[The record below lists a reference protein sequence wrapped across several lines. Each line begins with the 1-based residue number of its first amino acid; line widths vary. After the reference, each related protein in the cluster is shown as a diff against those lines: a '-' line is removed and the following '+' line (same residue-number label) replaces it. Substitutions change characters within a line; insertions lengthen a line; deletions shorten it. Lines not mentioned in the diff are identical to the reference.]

1 MSLIKCDDCGSDI
14 SDSSLFCPHC
24 GRPTHLNKAYPHP
37 GEVPEAYTKL
47 AEAVGSKKD
56 VSDASDVSDATDV
69 DDDGA
74 ERARRRNER
83 LKVVLFLAVFVVILG
98 LVLWVYFFMP
108 RPEQEDEL
116 LEATEEITVV
126 EDSAS
131 AATPD
136 TAPAAPAAPA
146 APTTPKPGIIA
157 PKAAPAAAPAPKAE
171 RAAGEVTM
179 KSLQEQAAHPAEAP
193 AAESPASP
201 AESTVP

>member
-37 GEVPEAYTKL
+37 GDVPEAYTKL
-47 AEAVGSKKD
+47 AEAVGSKKN

-69 DDDGA
+69 DEDGA

-116 LEATEEITVV
+116 LEATEEITIV

-136 TAPAAPAAPA
+136 TAPAAPAAP
-146 APTTPKPGIIA
+146 TTQKPGIIA

-179 KSLQEQAAHPAEAP
+179 KSLQEQAAHPVEAP

>member
-69 DDDGA
+69 DEDGA

-116 LEATEEITVV
+116 LEATEEITIV

-136 TAPAAPAAPA
+136 TAPAAPAVPA
-146 APTTPKPGIIA
+146 AAKPGAIA
-157 PKAAPAAAPAPKAE
+157 PKVAPAAAPAPKAE

-179 KSLQEQAAHPAEAP
+179 KSLQEQAAHPVEAP
-193 AAESPASP
+193 AADSPASP

>member
-24 GRPTHLNKAYPHP
+24 GRPTHLNKAYPRP

-69 DDDGA
+69 DEDGA

-83 LKVVLFLAVFVVILG
+83 LKVALFLAVFVVILG

-116 LEATEEITVV
+116 LEATEEITIV

-131 AATPD
+131 HCSRRSRSSDNSET
-136 TAPAAPAAPA
+136 
-146 APTTPKPGIIA
+146 GYH
-157 PKAAPAAAPAPKAE
+157 
-171 RAAGEVTM
+171 R
-179 KSLQEQAAHPAEAP
+179 
-193 AAESPASP
+193 AESSSRCRSRA
-201 AESTVP
+201 

>member
-24 GRPTHLNKAYPHP
+24 GRPTHLNKAYPRP

-69 DDDGA
+69 DEDDA

-116 LEATEEITVV
+116 LEATEEITIV

-136 TAPAAPAAPA
+136 TAPAAPAAP
-146 APTTPKPGIIA
+146 TTPKPGITA
-157 PKAAPAAAPAPKAE
+157 PKAAPAAAPTPKAE

>member
-24 GRPTHLNKAYPHP
+24 GRPTHLNKAYPRP

-69 DDDGA
+69 DEDGA

-83 LKVVLFLAVFVVILG
+83 LKVALFLAVFVVILG

-116 LEATEEITVV
+116 LEATEEITIV

-136 TAPAAPAAPA
+136 TAPAAPA

-157 PKAAPAAAPAPKAE
+157 PKAAPAAAPTPKAE

>member
-37 GEVPEAYTKL
+37 GEIPEAYTKL
-47 AEAVGSKKD
+47 AEAIKEEPKVANVAKT
-56 VSDASDVSDATDV
+56 ATV
-69 DDDGA
+69 AADDGA

-83 LKVVLFLAVFVVILG
+83 LKVILFLAVFVVILG

-131 AATPD
+131 TATPD
-136 TAPAAPAAPA
+136 AAPAAPA
-146 APTTPKPGIIA
+146 APTTPKPGVIA

>member
-47 AEAVGSKKD
+47 AEAIKEEPKVANVAKT
-56 VSDASDVSDATDV
+56 ATV
-69 DDDGA
+69 AADDDGA

-116 LEATEEITVV
+116 PEATEEITIV

-136 TAPAAPAAPA
+136 TAPAAPAVPA
-146 APTTPKPGIIA
+146 AAKPGAIA

-179 KSLQEQAAHPAEAP
+179 KSLQEQAAHPVEAP

>member
-47 AEAVGSKKD
+47 AEAIKEEPKVANVAKT
-56 VSDASDVSDATDV
+56 ATV
-69 DDDGA
+69 AADDGA

-116 LEATEEITVV
+116 LEATEEITIV

-131 AATPD
+131 TATPD

-146 APTTPKPGIIA
+146 TPKPGIIA

-171 RAAGEVTM
+171 RSAGEVTM

-193 AAESPASP
+193 AADSPASP

>member
-37 GEVPEAYTKL
+37 GEIPEAYTKL
-47 AEAVGSKKD
+47 AEAIKD
-56 VSDASDVSDATDV
+56 EPKVANVAKTATV
-69 DDDGA
+69 AADDDA

-83 LKVVLFLAVFVVILG
+83 LKVALFLAVFVVILG

-116 LEATEEITVV
+116 LEATEEITIV

-136 TAPAAPAAPA
+136 TAPAAPVVPA
-146 APTTPKPGIIA
+146 AAKPAAIA
-157 PKAAPAAAPAPKAE
+157 PKATQAAAPAPKAE
-171 RAAGEVTM
+171 RAAGEITM

>member
-24 GRPTHLNKAYPHP
+24 GRPTHLNKAYPYP

-47 AEAVGSKKD
+47 AEVVGSKKN
-56 VSDASDVSDATDV
+56 VSDVSDTTDV

-83 LKVVLFLAVFVVILG
+83 LKVILFLAVFVVILG

-116 LEATEEITVV
+116 LEATEEITIV

-136 TAPAAPAAPA
+136 TAPAAPVVPA
-146 APTTPKPGIIA
+146 AAKPAAIA
-157 PKAAPAAAPAPKAE
+157 PKATQAAAPAPKAE
-171 RAAGEVTM
+171 RAAGEITM

>member
-24 GRPTHLNKAYPHP
+24 GRPTHLNKAYPRP

-47 AEAVGSKKD
+47 AEAIRSKK
-56 VSDASDVSDATDV
+56 DVSDATDV
-69 DDDGA
+69 DDEDA

-83 LKVVLFLAVFVVILG
+83 LKVVLFLAVFVVVLG

-116 LEATEEITVV
+116 PEATEEITIV

-131 AATPD
+131 AASPD
-136 TAPAAPAAPA
+136 TVPAAPAVPA
-146 APTTPKPGIIA
+146 AAKPGAIA
-157 PKAAPAAAPAPKAE
+157 PKAAPTAAPAPKAE

-179 KSLQEQAAHPAEAP
+179 KSLQEQAAHPVETP

>member
-24 GRPTHLNKAYPHP
+24 DRPTHLNKAYPHP

-83 LKVVLFLAVFVVILG
+83 LKVILFLAVFVVILG

-116 LEATEEITVV
+116 LEATEEITIV

-131 AATPD
+131 TVTPD
-136 TAPAAPAAPA
+136 TAPAAPAVPA
-146 APTTPKPGIIA
+146 AAKPGIIA
-157 PKAAPAAAPAPKAE
+157 PKAAPTATPAPKTE
-171 RAAGEVTM
+171 RTAGEVTM
-179 KSLQEQAAHPAEAP
+179 KSLQEQAAHPVEAP

>member
-47 AEAVGSKKD
+47 AEAVKEEPK
-56 VSDASDVSDATDV
+56 VANVAKTATV
-69 DDDGA
+69 AADDGA

-116 LEATEEITVV
+116 LEATEEITIV

-136 TAPAAPAAPA
+136 TAPAAPAAP
-146 APTTPKPGIIA
+146 TTQKPGIIA

-179 KSLQEQAAHPAEAP
+179 KSLQEQAAHPAETP
-193 AAESPASP
+193 AAESSASP

>member
-24 GRPTHLNKAYPHP
+24 GRPTHLNKAYPRP

-47 AEAVGSKKD
+47 AEAIKEEPKIANVAKT
-56 VSDASDVSDATDV
+56 ATV
-69 DDDGA
+69 AADDDGA

-83 LKVVLFLAVFVVILG
+83 LKVILFLAVFVVILG

-116 LEATEEITVV
+116 LEATEEITIV

-131 AATPD
+131 TASPD
-136 TAPAAPAAPA
+136 TAPAAPAAPTPSKPA
-146 APTTPKPGIIA
+146 AIA
-157 PKAAPAAAPAPKAE
+157 PKAAPAPKAE

>member
-47 AEAVGSKKD
+47 AEAIKEEPKVANVAKTAI
-56 VSDASDVSDATDV
+56 VAA
-69 DDDGA
+69 DDGA

-83 LKVVLFLAVFVVILG
+83 LKVILFLAVFVVILG

-131 AATPD
+131 TATPD

-146 APTTPKPGIIA
+146 TPKPGIIA

-171 RAAGEVTM
+171 RSAGEVTM

>member
-24 GRPTHLNKAYPHP
+24 GRPTHLNKAYPRP

-83 LKVVLFLAVFVVILG
+83 LKVALFLAVFVVILG

-116 LEATEEITVV
+116 LEATEEITIV

-136 TAPAAPAAPA
+136 TAPAAPAAP
-146 APTTPKPGIIA
+146 TTPKPGAIA

>member
-69 DDDGA
+69 DEDGA

-83 LKVVLFLAVFVVILG
+83 LKVILFLAVFVVILG

-116 LEATEEITVV
+116 MEATEEITIV

-146 APTTPKPGIIA
+146 TPKPGIIA
-157 PKAAPAAAPAPKAE
+157 PKAAPAAAPAPKVE

-179 KSLQEQAAHPAEAP
+179 KSLQEQAAHPVEAP

>member
-24 GRPTHLNKAYPHP
+24 GRPTHLNKAYPRP

-47 AEAVGSKKD
+47 AEAIKEEPKVAN
-56 VSDASDVSDATDV
+56 VATV
-69 DDDGA
+69 AKTATVAADDDGA

-83 LKVVLFLAVFVVILG
+83 LKVALFLAVFVVILG

-116 LEATEEITVV
+116 LEATEEITIV

-136 TAPAAPAAPA
+136 TAPAAPVVPA
-146 APTTPKPGIIA
+146 AAKPAAIA
-157 PKAAPAAAPAPKAE
+157 PKATQAAAPAPKAE
-171 RAAGEVTM
+171 RAAGEITM

>member
-37 GEVPEAYTKL
+37 GEIPEAYTKL
-47 AEAVGSKKD
+47 AEAIKD
-56 VSDASDVSDATDV
+56 EPKVANVAKTATV
-69 DDDGA
+69 AADDGA

-83 LKVVLFLAVFVVILG
+83 LKVILFLAVFVVILG

-116 LEATEEITVV
+116 LEATEEITIV

-136 TAPAAPAAPA
+136 TAPAAPVVPA
-146 APTTPKPGIIA
+146 AAKPAAIA
-157 PKAAPAAAPAPKAE
+157 PKATQAATPAPKAE
-171 RAAGEVTM
+171 RAAGEITM

>member
-24 GRPTHLNKAYPHP
+24 GRPTHLNKAYPRP
-37 GEVPEAYTKL
+37 GEVPQAYTKL
-47 AEAVGSKKD
+47 AEAIKEEPKVANVAKT
-56 VSDASDVSDATDV
+56 ATV
-69 DDDGA
+69 AAEDDGA

-83 LKVVLFLAVFVVILG
+83 LKVVLFLAVFIVILG

-116 LEATEEITVV
+116 IETVEEITVV

-131 AATPD
+131 TAMSD
-136 TAPAAPAAPA
+136 TAPAAPTVPA
-146 APTTPKPGIIA
+146 TPKPGVIV

-179 KSLQEQAAHPAEAP
+179 KSLQEQAAHPVEAP
-193 AAESPASP
+193 AAETPASP

>member
-37 GEVPEAYTKL
+37 GEIPEAYTKL
-47 AEAVGSKKD
+47 AEAIKEEPKV
-56 VSDASDVSDATDV
+56 ATV
-69 DDDGA
+69 AKTATVADDDDDA

-83 LKVVLFLAVFVVILG
+83 LKVALFLAVFVVILG

-116 LEATEEITVV
+116 LEATEEITIV

-136 TAPAAPAAPA
+136 TAPAAPA

>member
-24 GRPTHLNKAYPHP
+24 GRPTHLNKAYPRP
-37 GEVPEAYTKL
+37 GEIPEAYKKM
-47 AEAVGSKKD
+47 AEVVGSKKN
-56 VSDASDVSDATDV
+56 VSDVSDTTDV
-69 DDDGA
+69 DEDGA

-83 LKVVLFLAVFVVILG
+83 LKVILFLAVFVVILG

-116 LEATEEITVV
+116 LEATEEITIV

-136 TAPAAPAAPA
+136 TAPAAPVVPA
-146 APTTPKPGIIA
+146 AAKPAAIA
-157 PKAAPAAAPAPKAE
+157 PKATQAAAPAPKAE
-171 RAAGEVTM
+171 RAAGEITM

>member
-24 GRPTHLNKAYPHP
+24 GRPTHLNKAYPRP

-69 DDDGA
+69 DEDGA

-116 LEATEEITVV
+116 LEATEEITIV

-136 TAPAAPAAPA
+136 TAPAAPVV
-146 APTTPKPGIIA
+146 PTTPKPGIIA

>member
-24 GRPTHLNKAYPHP
+24 GRPTHLNKAYPRP
-37 GEVPEAYTKL
+37 GEVPEAYKKM
-47 AEAVGSKKD
+47 AEAVGSKKN
-56 VSDASDVSDATDV
+56 VSDVSDTTDV
-69 DDDGA
+69 DEDGA

-83 LKVVLFLAVFVVILG
+83 LKVILFLAVFVVILG

-116 LEATEEITVV
+116 QEATEEITIV

-136 TAPAAPAAPA
+136 TAPAAPVVPA
-146 APTTPKPGIIA
+146 AAKPAAIA
-157 PKAAPAAAPAPKAE
+157 PKATQAAAPAPKAE

>member
-47 AEAVGSKKD
+47 AEAIRSKKD

-116 LEATEEITVV
+116 LEATEEITIV

-131 AATPD
+131 TATPD

-146 APTTPKPGIIA
+146 AAKPGAIA

-171 RAAGEVTM
+171 RAAGEITM

>member
-56 VSDASDVSDATDV
+56 LSDASDVSDATDV
-69 DDDGA
+69 DEDGA

-83 LKVVLFLAVFVVILG
+83 LKVALFLAVFVVILG

-116 LEATEEITVV
+116 LEATEEITIV

-136 TAPAAPAAPA
+136 TAPAAPA

>member
-24 GRPTHLNKAYPHP
+24 GRPTHLNKAYPRP

-47 AEAVGSKKD
+47 AEAIKEEPKVANVAKT
-56 VSDASDVSDATDV
+56 ATV
-69 DDDGA
+69 AAAADDDGA

-116 LEATEEITVV
+116 SEATEEITIV

-131 AATPD
+131 TASPD
-136 TAPAAPAAPA
+136 TAPVAPAVPA
-146 APTTPKPGIIA
+146 AAKPGAIA

-171 RAAGEVTM
+171 RSAGEVTM

>member
-24 GRPTHLNKAYPHP
+24 GRPTHLNKTYPHP

-47 AEAVGSKKD
+47 AEAIKEEPKV
-56 VSDASDVSDATDV
+56 ATV
-69 DDDGA
+69 AKTATVAADDDGA

-83 LKVVLFLAVFVVILG
+83 LKVALFLAVFVVILG

-116 LEATEEITVV
+116 LEATEEITIV

-136 TAPAAPAAPA
+136 TAPAAPVVPA
-146 APTTPKPGIIA
+146 AAKPAAIA
-157 PKAAPAAAPAPKAE
+157 PKATQAAAPAPKAE
-171 RAAGEVTM
+171 RAAGEITM

>member
-24 GRPTHLNKAYPHP
+24 GRPTHLNKAYPRP
-37 GEVPEAYTKL
+37 REVPEAYTKL
-47 AEAVGSKKD
+47 AEAIKEEPKVANVAKT
-56 VSDASDVSDATDV
+56 ATV
-69 DDDGA
+69 AADDDDA

-116 LEATEEITVV
+116 LEATEEITIV

-136 TAPAAPAAPA
+136 TAPAAPAVPA
-146 APTTPKPGIIA
+146 AAKPGAIA

-179 KSLQEQAAHPAEAP
+179 KSLQEQAAHPVETP

>member
-24 GRPTHLNKAYPHP
+24 GRPTHLNKAYPRP

-69 DDDGA
+69 DEDGA

-83 LKVVLFLAVFVVILG
+83 LKVALFLAVFVVILG

-116 LEATEEITVV
+116 LEATEEIAIV

-131 AATPD
+131 TASPD
-136 TAPAAPAAPA
+136 TAPVAPAVPA
-146 APTTPKPGIIA
+146 AAKPGAVA
-157 PKAAPAAAPAPKAE
+157 PKAAPTAAPAPKAE

-179 KSLQEQAAHPAEAP
+179 KSLQEQAAHPVETP

>member
-24 GRPTHLNKAYPHP
+24 GRPTHLNKAYPRP

-47 AEAVGSKKD
+47 AEAIKEEPKVANVAKT
-56 VSDASDVSDATDV
+56 ATV
-69 DDDGA
+69 AADDDDA

-83 LKVVLFLAVFVVILG
+83 LKVALFLAVFVVILG

-116 LEATEEITVV
+116 LETTEEITIV

-136 TAPAAPAAPA
+136 TAPAAPVVPA
-146 APTTPKPGIIA
+146 AAKPAAIA
-157 PKAAPAAAPAPKAE
+157 PKATQAAAPAPKAE
-171 RAAGEVTM
+171 RAAGEITM

>member
-24 GRPTHLNKAYPHP
+24 GRPTHLNKAYPRP

-47 AEAVGSKKD
+47 AEAIKEEPKVANVAKT
-56 VSDASDVSDATDV
+56 ATV
-69 DDDGA
+69 AADDDA

-83 LKVVLFLAVFVVILG
+83 LKVALFLAVFVVILG

-116 LEATEEITVV
+116 LEATEEITIV

-136 TAPAAPAAPA
+136 TAPAAPVVPA
-146 APTTPKPGIIA
+146 AAKPAAIA
-157 PKAAPAAAPAPKAE
+157 PKATQAAAPAPKAE
-171 RAAGEVTM
+171 RAAGEITM

>member
-24 GRPTHLNKAYPHP
+24 GRPTHLNKAYPRP

-47 AEAVGSKKD
+47 AEAIKEEPKVANVAKT
-56 VSDASDVSDATDV
+56 ATV
-69 DDDGA
+69 AADDDAA

-116 LEATEEITVV
+116 LEATEEITIV

-136 TAPAAPAAPA
+136 TAPAAPAVPA
-146 APTTPKPGIIA
+146 AAKPGAIA

>member
-24 GRPTHLNKAYPHP
+24 GRPTHLNKAYPRP

-47 AEAVGSKKD
+47 AEAIRSKKD
-56 VSDASDVSDATDV
+56 VSDVSDATDV
-69 DDDGA
+69 DDDDA

-83 LKVVLFLAVFVVILG
+83 LKVALFLAVFVVILG

-116 LEATEEITVV
+116 LEATEEITIV

-131 AATPD
+131 AATSD
-136 TAPAAPAAPA
+136 TAPAAPVVPA
-146 APTTPKPGIIA
+146 AAKPAAIA
-157 PKAAPAAAPAPKAE
+157 PKATQAAAPAPKAE
-171 RAAGEVTM
+171 RAAGEITM

>member
-116 LEATEEITVV
+116 LEATEEITIV

-136 TAPAAPAAPA
+136 TAPAAPAV
-146 APTTPKPGIIA
+146 PTTPKPGIIA

-179 KSLQEQAAHPAEAP
+179 KSLQEQAAHPVEAP

>member
-24 GRPTHLNKAYPHP
+24 GRPTHLNKAYPRP
-37 GEVPEAYTKL
+37 GEIPEAYKKM
-47 AEAVGSKKD
+47 AEAVGSKKN
-56 VSDASDVSDATDV
+56 VSDVSDTTDV
-69 DDDGA
+69 DEDGA

-83 LKVVLFLAVFVVILG
+83 LKVALFLAVFVVILG

-116 LEATEEITVV
+116 LEATEEITIV

-136 TAPAAPAAPA
+136 TAPAAPVVPA
-146 APTTPKPGIIA
+146 AAKPAAIA
-157 PKAAPAAAPAPKAE
+157 PKATQAAAPAPKAE
-171 RAAGEVTM
+171 RAAGEITM

>member
-56 VSDASDVSDATDV
+56 VSDVSDVSDATDV
-69 DDDGA
+69 DDDGD

-83 LKVVLFLAVFVVILG
+83 LKVILFLAVFVVILG

-116 LEATEEITVV
+116 LESTEEITIV

-131 AATPD
+131 TATPD
-136 TAPAAPAAPA
+136 TAPAAPA
-146 APTTPKPGIIA
+146 APTTPKPGVIA

-193 AAESPASP
+193 AADSPASP

>member
-47 AEAVGSKKD
+47 AEAIKEEPKVANVAKT
-56 VSDASDVSDATDV
+56 ATV
-69 DDDGA
+69 AADDGA

-116 LEATEEITVV
+116 SEATEEITIV

-131 AATPD
+131 TASAASPD
-136 TAPAAPAAPA
+136 TAPAAPAVPA
-146 APTTPKPGIIA
+146 AAKPGAIA

-171 RAAGEVTM
+171 RTAGEVTM
-179 KSLQEQAAHPAEAP
+179 KSLQEQAAHPVEAP

>member
-24 GRPTHLNKAYPHP
+24 GRPTHLNKAYPRP

-69 DDDGA
+69 DEDGA

-83 LKVVLFLAVFVVILG
+83 LKVALFLAVFVVILG

-116 LEATEEITVV
+116 LEATEEITIV

-136 TAPAAPAAPA
+136 AAPAAPA